1 MAAEV
6 TLWNKIKSLAGATG
20 WSLIPD
26 LIAALSGAN
35 VVVPVASKAE
45 RDGLTPPLGK
55 YAGMVVARTDLSG
68 VPLDVYDGI
77 QWIPGIIST
86 IWTNPSNP
94 VTTAGG
100 GPGTLTL
107 DTVNSHNPEFIT
119 SPGAGQIQVVLAGVY
134 SITWHANSLAGTSG
148 YMSVKNAPGTGT
160 YVLDNYGPSGEQ
172 SVSIPNLYLAAGAV
186 VTFVMGPSANVT
198 IGSTIRVTK
207 VS

>member
-1 MAAEV
+1 MTGV
-6 TLWNKIKSLAGATG
+6 TRWNKSTTMAGSDG
-20 WSLIPD
+20 WSLTPNIGT
-26 LIAALSGAN
+26 ALDSAN
-35 VVVPVASKAE
+35 VIVPVATKAE

-55 YAGMVVARTDLSG
+55 YAGMVAARTDLSG
-68 VPLDVYDGI
+68 VPLDVYDGT

-86 IWTNPSNP
+86 IWTNSSSA

-107 DTVNSHNPEFIT
+107 DTANSQNPEFVT
-119 SPGAGQIQVVLAGVY
+119 SPAAGQIQVVLGGVY
-134 SITWHANSLAGTSG
+134 SITWHASSLASTSG
-148 YMSVKNAPGTGT
+148 YMSVKNQAGTGT
-160 YVLDNYGPSGEQ
+160 YVLTNYPAAGEQ

-186 VTFVMGPSANVT
+186 ITFVMGPSANVT